1 MNIMNLKGKAE
12 RVHELLEFIRGEHGS
27 LNYFF
32 DLNKILP
39 IPLPVQLAAE
49 ADELAT
55 VIKKCF
61 PRQLASF
68 QEVLATAEFDCL
80 VATGYANA
88 DDWARD
94 IWGTVRNVSLCKYNK
109 NFPLELTFNSVGSP
123 PRAALAEL
131 SRIFPDI
138 VLEVYYENADLT
150 ITGWALFADGDG
162 CDERLLKD

>member
-12 RVHELLEFIRGEHGS
+12 RVYELLEFIRGEHGS
-27 LNYFF
+27 LNYHF

-39 IPLPVQLAAE
+39 MPLPVQLAAE
-49 ADELAT
+49 AAELAT
-55 VIKKCF
+55 VIKQCF

-68 QEVLATAEFDCL
+68 QEVLAQAEFDCL
-80 VATGYANA
+80 VATGYATA

-94 IWGTVRNVSLCKYNK
+94 TWGTVKNVYRSKYNK
-109 NFPLELTFNSVGSP
+109 AFPLELTFNSIGSP

-131 SRIFPDI
+131 SRIFSDI
-138 VLEVYYENADLT
+138 VLELYYENQDLT
-150 ITGWALFADGDG
+150 LTGWALFVDGDG